1 MEREF
6 KKEKSELMVANDR
19 LKREAHESRK
29 MSRRNSTR
37 AQTANTGLTRRMTA
51 SRDAISRDRSNLLDL
66 TDLEGDMRA
75 RNKEKSRVG
84 SHNKAMMFRED
95 RFEKSAKLIEM
106 VKELHSARNT
116 IKVQDEMI
124 EELNKQLF
132 GAAEA

>member
-1 MEREF
+1 M
-6 KKEKSELMVANDR
+6 KEKSELVIANDR
-19 LKREAHESRK
+19 LKREVNDSRK

-51 SRDAISRDRSNLLDL
+51 SRDAISRDKSNLLEVSEF
-66 TDLEGDMRA
+66 EGELRA
-75 RNKEKSRVG
+75 RNKEKSRIA
-84 SHNKAMMFRED
+84 SHHKTLMFRDD

-124 EELNKQLF
+124 E
-132 GAAEA
+132 